1 MASVLVCTSH
11 QLIYIVENHF
21 NIVVS
26 TNMDYYE
33 YEYY

>member
-1 MASVLVCTSH
+1 MASLLVCTSH
-11 QLIYIVENHF
+11 QFIYIVENRF